1 MASGGAGGTIEVRTG
16 SPTGDLVA
24 TTPMIAPTG
33 GWQNWTTVTLPI
45 TPPAG
50 THELFLVFRH
60 PTDQGGLMNLNWFE
74 AVGAGA
80 AVSEAPEVAAAA
92 TPETGNAPL
101 TVAFDGTAT
110 DADSGP
116 GENLTY
122 LWDFGVSGTTDDTST
137 LEDPTYTYERPGT
150 YMATFTATD
159 VDGAKASAIGADP
172 RDQPGRVPA

>member
-50 THELFLVFRH
+50 THELFLVFKH

-116 GENLTY
+116 
-122 LWDFGVSGTTDDTST
+122 
-137 LEDPTYTYERPGT
+137 
-150 YMATFTATD
+150 AT
-159 VDGAKASAIGADP
+159 
-172 RDQPGRVPA
+172 